1 MSSFQPDAS
10 DCACNST
17 RATYTS
23 RSILSLQCRVPWP
36 CIFTCMPQ
44 HAMQCRLP
52 LRNQLHATTQ
62 HAISSAIAYSI
73 ACYSSR
79 RILGT
84 SRHGMQSAIAY
95 SFACYSSRGILGM
108 QCKVPFTCMPQPHAI
123 MIGVVITCQSGGCRR
138 TCTMH
143 SDITA
148 QIACHCTTVCLLPY
162 HQSSARGSRRPFSHP
177 APTRQTLQHYNNTAC
192 HRCMPTWLNVHAT
205 PHVPPFTCYVH
216 C

>member
-1 MSSFQPDAS
+1 
-10 DCACNST
+10 
-17 RATYTS
+17 
-23 RSILSLQCRVPWP
+23 
-36 CIFTCMPQ
+36 MPQ

-62 HAISSAIAYSI
+62 HAISSAIAYSIACYSSRRILGTTRHAMESAIADSI